1 MMDLMQ
7 KLNEISERELT
18 KGETAKKEKIV
29 KSMKKDKAGFEK
41 RYGDDAES
49 VMYATATKMAKN
61 EAPEP
66 TNAEMKSI
74 LSLYNDPRVKQD
86 PGMRI
91 MAAIRYLQKFGQEI
105 PGFNRAEFSKD
116 QLEMYGRAKLARGR
130 SMAQTG
136 QAAGG
141 MQEAMGDSADLQK
154 IKTAAGGEEM
164 LVKTMFASATQ
175 NGLDE
180 GDFIDSA
187 RRMLNMTPDNI
198 KAIIDN
204 DTIKKAMGDSEQ
216 PTTEGGMSDIHIGA
230 QEALADYVDDD
241 GKLKMPKR
249 DVVADLVK
257 RSKEASMPLSYEL
270 ETAAQ
275 MVADKFDDD
284 GEEKYMG
291 DNELNTNTME
301 NNDKKDVKEAIQMTA
316 DTPEEAGMLM
326 QILKMAGIKP
336 MGAEMPDTKP
346 GDEMDPGELNKQMDT
361 DDAAGSMD
369 MARIRDIVK
378 SPDEEKAEETFA
390 NEPEEKTQDV
400 DSLVNVHSG
409 GLNRQK
415 TQYRKEYPGDNPMAV
430 EDKITEEE
438 LANSLRTQYEGFK
451 QAYQEA
457 AKPDYID
464 LDKDGN
470 KTEPMKKAAQDKEA
484 KDKK

>member
-1 MMDLMQ
+1 MMNLMQ

-61 EAPEP
+61 EA
-66 TNAEMKSI
+66 I
-74 LSLYNDPRVKQD
+74 
-86 PGMRI
+86 
-91 MAAIRYLQKFGQEI
+91 
-105 PGFNRAEFSKD
+105 
-116 QLEMYGRAKLARGR
+116 
-130 SMAQTG
+130 
-136 QAAGG
+136 
-141 MQEAMGDSADLQK
+141 GDSADLQK

-180 GDFIDSA
+180 DDFIDSA